1 MPLHADTACLEKH
14 INTGKTQFTAN
25 TATEATNSK
34 ENLLTSRMN
43 PVEPAL
49 PGNRWV

>member
-25 TATEATNSK
+25 PATKATNSK
-34 ENLLTSRMN
+34 ENLLTPRMN
-43 PVEPAL
+43 LVDPAL
-49 PGNRWV
+49 LGNSWV